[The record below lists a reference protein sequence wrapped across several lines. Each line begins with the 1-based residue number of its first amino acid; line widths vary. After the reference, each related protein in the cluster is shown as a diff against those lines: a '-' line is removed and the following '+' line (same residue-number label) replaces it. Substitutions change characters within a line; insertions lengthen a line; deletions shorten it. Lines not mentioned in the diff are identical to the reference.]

1 MFNHIVLCRVDK
13 KSELKTNSK
22 RNVNE
27 QTLGSGESSGY
38 WSLVTSPS
46 CDVTMPF
53 HSFGNPVSTEN
64 DSSSIWI
71 SLWISPDFIPD
82 SSKVYTIQFYIDHR

>member
-38 WSLVTSPS
+38 SSLVTSPS

-71 SLWISPDFIPD
+71 SPDFILD
-82 SSKVYTIQFYIDHR
+82 SSKVRIFFLNSDN